1 LRLPAADA
9 FGSPATGSFLENAM
23 RYTTFGRRTGLRVSE
38 LALGTG
44 SFGTA
49 WGHGA
54 EPAEAKRLFDRYAEA
69 GGNFI
74 DTADAYQNGEA
85 ESLVGDFIAA
95 DRDHFVLASKFTV
108 GVDANAGVSRTGNS
122 RKAMVTSVEASL
134 KRLKTDHIDL
144 YWVHMADGLTPVE
157 EIVRGFDDLAR
168 GGKIHYGGFSNFPAW
183 RVARAATLAELRD
196 AAPIVGLQIEYSL
209 AERTPDRELLP
220 MAEALGLGVALWS
233 PLGGGLLTGKYRRG
247 ETGRLDR
254 MTVLVQN
261 ETTPQRTEILDT
273 VIAIAKELGVT
284 PAEVSIAWLLRRA
297 RRSSTAIIPMLGAN
311 TRAQLD
317 TNLGA
322 VAVQLSDDQ
331 VQLLDRVSAI
341 PLGFPYEVLAPA
353 AFGTRIAGGKTELI
367 GPRLIPA
374 A

>member
-1 LRLPAADA
+1 
-9 FGSPATGSFLENAM
+9 M

-74 DTADAYQNGEA
+74 DTADAYQDGQSER
-85 ESLVGDFIAA
+85 LVGEFIAA
-95 DRDHFVLASKFTV
+95 DRDHFVVASKFTV

-122 RKAMVTSVEASL
+122 RMVMVTSLEASL

-168 GGKIHYGGFSNFPAW
+168 AGKIHYGGFSDFPAW
-183 RVARAATLAELRD
+183 RVSRAVTLAELRD

-261 ETTPQRTEILDT
+261 ETTPQRTEIVDT

-284 PAEVSIAWLLRRA
+284 PAEVSIAWLLHRA
-297 RRSSTAIIPMLGAN
+297 RRSPTAIIPILGAN
-311 TRAQLD
+311 TLAQLE

-322 VAVQLSDDQ
+322 LAVQLSDDQ
-331 VQLLDRVSAI
+331 FQGLDRVSAV
-341 PLGFPYEVLAPA
+341 PLGFPHEVLAPA
-353 AFGTRIAGGKTELI
+353 AFGTRIAGGKPELF
-367 GPRLIPA
+367 GPRLVPA